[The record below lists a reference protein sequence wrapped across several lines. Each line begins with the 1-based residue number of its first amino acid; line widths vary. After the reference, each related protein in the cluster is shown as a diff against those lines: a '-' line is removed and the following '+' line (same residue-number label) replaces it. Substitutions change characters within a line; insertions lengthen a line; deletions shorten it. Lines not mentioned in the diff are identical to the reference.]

1 MASTCRETAVAT
13 RSRVHE
19 MARMTTNLPLGP
31 FGCAIPALIGCVALL
46 AVAASTAQAADLP
59 DGFSEDVVFSNL
71 VAPTAVRF
79 APGPGDDRVFVAEKD
94 GTIQVF
100 DGLDDIEPTQFADL
114 ANVYP
119 LSDRGLLGLA
129 LDPGFPSEPYVYA
142 LYTHDSNPTDGGAP
156 WGDDC
161 PDPPGEST
169 DGCVVTARLSRLTAD
184 VDDNV
189 MTDEQVLL
197 DGEWCQ
203 QYPSHSI
210 GSLAFGPD
218 GYLYASAG
226 DGASFDFA
234 DWGQN
239 GFPDPNPCGDPP
251 GGVGANL
258 TPPTGQGG
266 ALRSQDLR
274 TPGDPTGLDGSIIRV
289 DPDNGDPAPDNPN
302 TGPDENAERIVAHG
316 FRNPYRFTVRP
327 GGTGAG
333 ELWIGDVGWTEQE
346 EIDVLENPTAG
357 PVKNFGWPCY
367 EGNDRQVQYDAQ
379 NLNICEDLYD
389 EEAPT
394 DDPFEHPHYTYEH
407 GVEVVDADDCAEENG
422 AVTSGIEF
430 YETGDY
436 PDEYDGALFF
446 GDYARGCIWTMLPDG
461 SGDPDPG
468 NVQTLVEGAALPVD
482 LQVGPGGDLFY
493 SDYGFGSEEGGTIRR
508 IRYHAPTAV
517 ATADV
522 EYGPTPLE
530 VHFDGSQSTEFDGSD
545 GDLTYDWDLDGNGS
559 FETTGESPMKTYTDG
574 SQNVTVRLRVTDT
587 DDGNATDLS
596 EPITISPGNLAPPEV
611 TIDEPSTHATWR
623 VGEDVGFSAQATDLD
638 DPPDDPGAHPVDDLD
653 WTVSIEHCPNGPTGC
668 HVHPLENFLDSGSGS
683 ITAPNHEYPSG
694 LIFEVEAT
702 DERGLKATDTIK
714 IDAARADLTFR
725 SAPISGVEL
734 TVDTVTEETPFT
746 RTVVAGSPHTVEAP
760 ASVLGSPAYVFGSW
774 SDGGGR
780 VHGIEAPEG
789 ARTYTATYRATGQP
803 GEPPAPPQG
812 SLELRKGERNRKRG
826 TAKLE
831 VEVPGP
837 GRLDLAGK
845 KVKSVTKEV
854 SQAGTVEMPVKP
866 NSKTKKKLKN
876 TGKAKVTVEVTF
888 TPTEGDPASE
898 TGSLK
903 LVKKR

>member
-1 MASTCRETAVAT
+1 
-13 RSRVHE
+13 
-19 MARMTTNLPLGP
+19 MTPNLPLAPLGL
-31 FGCAIPALIGCVALL
+31 AVVALIGLVALL
-46 AVAASTAQAADLP
+46 AAAPSTAEAAQLP
-59 DGFSEDVVFSNL
+59 PGFSEDVVYSGL
-71 VAPTAVRF
+71 AAPTAVRF
-79 APGPGDDRVFVAEKD
+79 SPGPGDDRVFVAEKD

-100 DGLDDIEPTQFADL
+100 EGLEDTDPTQFADL
-114 ANVYP
+114 TGNVYP
-119 LSDRGLLGLA
+119 LSDRGLLGLE
-129 LDPGFPSEPYVYA
+129 LDPDFPDEPYVYV
-142 LYTHDSNPTDGGAP
+142 LYTHDSNPVDGGAP

-169 DGCVVTARLSRLTAD
+169 DGCVVTARLSKLTAD
-184 VDDNV
+184 LGANQMTGPEEVLIDD
-189 MTDEQVLL
+189 
-197 DGEWCQ
+197 EWCQ

-239 GFPDPNPCGDPP
+239 GFPEPNPCGDPT
-251 GGVGANL
+251 A
-258 TPPTGQGG
+258 QGG

-274 TPGDPTGLDGSIIRV
+274 TGPDPTGLDGSIIRV
-289 DPDNGDPAPDNPN
+289 DPATGDAAPENP
-302 TGPDENAERIVAHG
+302 TTDPGDENAERIVAHG

-327 GGTGAG
+327 GSTGAG
-333 ELWIGDVGWTEQE
+333 ELWIGDVGWSEHE
-346 EIDVLENPTAG
+346 EINVLSNPTAG
-357 PVKNFGWPCY
+357 PVKNYGWPCY
-367 EGNDRQVQYDAQ
+367 EGGDHDGSFRQAQYDAQ
-379 NLNICEDLYD
+379 GLSICESLYAD
-389 EEAPT
+389 EDSGP
-394 DDPFEHPHYTYEH
+394 DPVEHPHYTYEH
-407 GVEVVDADDCAEENG
+407 GVEVEDGDECREENG
-422 AVTSGIEF
+422 AVVSGIDFAEG
-430 YETGDY
+430 GDY
-436 PDEYDGALFF
+436 PAEYEGALFF
-446 GDYARGCIWTMLPDG
+446 GDYARGCIWTMFADG
-461 SGDPDPG
+461 SGEPDHH
-468 NVQTLVEGAALPVD
+468 NVATFAEDDLLQPVD

-493 SDYGFGSEEGGTIRR
+493 ADYGFNNPDGGSIRR
-508 IRYHAPTAV
+508 IRYAAPTAV
-517 ATADV
+517 ASADPTFGSV
-522 EYGPTPLE
+522 EPAGLE
-530 VHFDGSQSTEFDGSD
+530 VNFDGSESTEFDGSNDSLAYEWDLNGD
-545 GDLTYDWDLDGNGS
+545 GDFDDPGDS
-559 FETTGESPMKTYTDG
+559 EVASPTETYTDD

-596 EPITISPGNLAPPEV
+596 DPITISPGNLGPPEV
-611 TIDEPSTHATWR
+611 TIEEPSSHATWR
-623 VGEDVGFSAQATDLD
+623 VGEDIDFSAQATD
-638 DPPDDPGAHPVDDLD
+638 PDVSGQLLPESLD

-702 DERGLKATDTIK
+702 DDRGLKATDTLK

-746 RTVVAGSPHTVEAP
+746 RTVVAGSPHTVVAP
-760 ASVLGSPAYVFGSW
+760 ASVVGSPAYVFGSW

-780 VHGIEAPEG
+780 VHGIQAPEG

-812 SLELRKGERNRKRG
+812 SFELRKGERNRKRG
-826 TAKLE
+826 TAKLK

-876 TGKAKVTVEVTF
+876 TGRAKVTVEVTF